1 MQYVWHSLYSAF
13 DAISRVTCFAKC
25 YRPSGSRSLATLLI
39 TRSATEWWSSLTTH
53 YHSCCDAISVLK
65 KTGRIIFHW
74 YCMHIILA
82 TTAPHSMTDVSPFQL
97 MFGRDPKQADFPP
110 TNAFDSSSYSAYLLT
125 KLAKLQDLVANN
137 NNVAAQQQKSHYN
150 KNSATRTFSVGQQIW
165 LSIPTASKLQP
176 RWDGKWTV
184 QKIRSPVN
192 LKITDGK
199 RTKVVHINRV
209 QHRVQPLQYT
219 EPEIPQEAEWCPP

>member
-13 DAISRVTCFAKC
+13 NAISRVTCFAKC
-25 YRPSGSRSLATLLI
+25 HRPSGSRSLATLLI
-39 TRSATEWWSSLTTH
+39 TRSATEWWSSLTNH
-53 YHSCCDAISVLK
+53 YHSCCDAMSVLK
-65 KTGRIIFHW
+65 KTRKTIFDW

-82 TTAPHSMTDVSPFQL
+82 TTAHHSMTDVPLFQL
-97 MFGRDPKQADFPP
+97 MFGRDPKQAVFLP
-110 TNAFDSSSYSAYLLT
+110 TNAFSQEIRSYSAYLLT

-150 KNSATRTFSVGQQIW
+150 KNSVTSTFSVGQQIW

-199 RTKVVHINRV
+199 RQKLFT
-209 QHRVQPLQYT
+209 
-219 EPEIPQEAEWCPP
+219 